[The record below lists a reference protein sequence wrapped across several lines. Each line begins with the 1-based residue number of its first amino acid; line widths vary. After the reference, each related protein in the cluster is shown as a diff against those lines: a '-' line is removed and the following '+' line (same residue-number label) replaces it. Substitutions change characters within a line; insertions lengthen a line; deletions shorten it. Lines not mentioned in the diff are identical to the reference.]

1 MEQIIQQNNMNNQR
15 AVLDQSSLPLKNSI
29 SHAFINT
36 MNSSNPIDV
45 RVTPVHSPIQGGG
58 DLCLV
63 FSQQDHP
70 VPHGEKF
77 LYFDSAVAPH
87 LVAINQDM
95 GYALFTQI
103 PAHPRSETL
112 RVYVILAESSAKIAS
127 AEFTYTDSSYSPYT
141 IEVLKGLTHN
151 LITNDQ
157 YKSITGDFSATQFH
171 TTQQQTPNQFYNH
184 PGYTPMY
191 KMLVLAAGL
200 GFEPLLYVLLQPHTH
215 HNLLL
220 IPSPTGLL
228 PEDYA
233 RKFGHFRI
241 SVCLS
246 LVRKQFERTTG
257 VQNDETEDGEVE
269 TTKREKSTLYPKGDP
284 LELINRGGT
293 TPIETT
299 RAIMAYLTKLM
310 TPAQLQPQPQLTP
323 SPPTA
328 LSSSPPSDKK
338 SLTKTTS
345 EDVTTK
351 KSSVGKSEENEPSPK
366 LYERGHSTPKLGSSG
381 NKKSSSSNILGDSGY
396 EPSFESFS
404 KSRDADGISGE
415 ITLISGPKYNK
426 KCDLGV
432 INSINHHKMERM
444 LEKDAIDLLN
454 QELKSLRMDGK
465 PMVLTA
471 RGEFEATLK
480 LEPLQST

>member
-1 MEQIIQQNNMNNQR
+1 
-15 AVLDQSSLPLKNSI
+15 
-29 SHAFINT
+29 
-36 MNSSNPIDV
+36 
-45 RVTPVHSPIQGGG
+45 
-58 DLCLV
+58 
-63 FSQQDHP
+63 
-70 VPHGEKF
+70 
-77 LYFDSAVAPH
+77 
-87 LVAINQDM
+87 
-95 GYALFTQI
+95 
-103 PAHPRSETL
+103 
-112 RVYVILAESSAKIAS
+112 
-127 AEFTYTDSSYSPYT
+127 
-141 IEVLKGLTHN
+141 
-151 LITNDQ
+151 
-157 YKSITGDFSATQFH
+157 
-171 TTQQQTPNQFYNH
+171 
-184 PGYTPMY
+184 
-191 KMLVLAAGL
+191 
-200 GFEPLLYVLLQPHTH
+200 
-215 HNLLL
+215 
-220 IPSPTGLL
+220 
-228 PEDYA
+228 
-233 RKFGHFRI
+233 
-241 SVCLS
+241 
-246 LVRKQFERTTG
+246 
-257 VQNDETEDGEVE
+257 
-269 TTKREKSTLYPKGDP
+269 
-284 LELINRGGT
+284 
-293 TPIETT
+293 
-299 RAIMAYLTKLM
+299 MAYLTKLM